1 MVFCLTLYFLLQIE
15 HLHDHE
21 ACGADPEHGVIV
33 PETACPLSA
42 EALAALQD
50 INPTTDSSSLGRDIY
65 MHALQF
71 VSFLL

>member
-1 MVFCLTLYFLLQIE
+1 ME
-15 HLHDHE
+15 HLHDQE

-50 INPTTDSSSLGRDIY
+50 INLTAESSSLGRDIY
-65 MHALQF
+65 MHALQL
-71 VSFLL
+71 VSFLM

>member
-1 MVFCLTLYFLLQIE
+1 M
-15 HLHDHE
+15 HDQE

-50 INPTTDSSSLGRDIY
+50 INPPAESSSLGAGYLYACSSIGIIPY
-65 MHALQF
+65 
-71 VSFLL
+71 VSAG